1 MGDGRLDRR
10 CRSWVMAV
18 RDGYQGNDDDTRH
31 NLRSDFVSAI
41 GNATGKALGALGKRL
56 APARS
61 SGFVRSVLE
70 RAIDG
75 VGPLPGA
82 AKSANR
88 EVAKEHGDTEA
99 AIRELIDSHV
109 KLAGA
114 QGFATNIGGIITAAA
129 AIPANLVGL
138 ALIQCH
144 LVAGIAH
151 LRGYELR
158 DPNVRNAVLACL
170 LGKSAVKNLVGDR
183 RLPATPLGI
192 ATAAEHDPAVDDQ
205 IAQIITAE
213 LIAGIGGKRLAT
225 MVGKR
230 IPLVGGAI
238 GGASDGYGTWQVGR
252 YAAQELRRI
261 DPAAAG
267 WINSPG

>member
-1 MGDGRLDRR
+1 M
-10 CRSWVMAV
+10 
-18 RDGYQGNDDDTRH
+18 
-31 NLRSDFVSAI
+31 SAI
-41 GNATGKALGALGKRL
+41 GNVTGKALGALGKRL
-56 APARS
+56 APERT

-82 AKSANR
+82 AKSADR
-88 EVAKEHGDTEA
+88 ELAKNGDTEA
-99 AIRELIDSHV
+99 AIRELIDGHV

-129 AIPANLVGL
+129 AIPANLAGL

-151 LRGYELR
+151 LRGYDLR
-158 DPNVRNAVLACL
+158 DLNVRNAVLACL
-170 LGKSAVKNLVGDR
+170 LGKSGVKNLVGDK

-205 IAQIITAE
+205 IAQTITAE
-213 LIAGIGGKRLAT
+213 LIAGVGGKRLAT

-238 GGASDGYGTWQVGR
+238 GGATDGYGTWQIGR
-252 YAAQELRRI
+252 YAAQELRRM
-261 DPAAAG
+261 DHQG
-267 WINSPG
+267 QS

>member
-1 MGDGRLDRR
+1 M
-10 CRSWVMAV
+10 
-18 RDGYQGNDDDTRH
+18 
-31 NLRSDFVSAI
+31 SAI
-41 GNATGKALGALGKRL
+41 GNMTGKALGALGKRL
-56 APARS
+56 APERA

-82 AKSANR
+82 ARSAD
-88 EVAKEHGDTEA
+88 KELSKANGNSEA
-99 AIRELIDSHV
+99 AIRELIDGHA

-114 QGFATNIGGIITAAA
+114 QGFATNIGGIVTAAA
-129 AIPANLVGL
+129 AIPANLAGL

-151 LRGYELR
+151 LRGYDLK

-170 LGKSAVKNLVGDR
+170 LGKSGVKNLVGDR

-192 ATAAEHDPAVDDQ
+192 ATAAKHDPAVDDQ
-205 IAQIITAE
+205 IAQTITAE
-213 LIAGIGGKRLAT
+213 LIAGVGGKRLAT

-230 IPLVGGAI
+230 IPLIGGAI
-238 GGASDGYGTWQVGR
+238 GGATDGYGTWQVGR
-252 YAAQELRRI
+252 YAAQELRRL
-261 DPAAAG
+261 DFGKQP
-267 WINSPG
+267 